1 MKMIDTVFYYT
12 GLIVWCLIVIFC
24 GWFIYSL
31 CVITYKRH
39 IKQTIGNIRFILF
52 GSKKIKSYHEQWKK
66 YDKPGIR
73 KFWQTRKYFR
83 RCAWR
88 SLVKRAYKETHSKK
102 SKI

>member
-1 MKMIDTVFYYT
+1 MIDTVFYYT

-66 YDKPGIR
+66 YDRKGIR